1 MTDRM
6 IFDGSNVLP
15 DVQVLKSLEA
25 GSGTDSAA
33 FTGGRSLQLYS
44 LYNSVINA
52 ATNMKEFKLFNMLSK
67 QKVGSTVHNWVRRDS
82 HGAGYGGVV
91 DENSFSAETNQTL
104 QNFTATMKTI
114 SRKRGVTFQMA
125 MAQTIEDPKAAEKL
139 SGILEVME
147 IAEHL
152 LYNGD
157 RAIVSQEF
165 DGLKKLIPS
174 TNVIDIRG
182 KQISDTEG
190 EAAIETGARI
200 IRELGRG
207 AVGDTLLCSPSV
219 MQDLQNLQK
228 DRTRYPIIM
237 QQNGN
242 APYNVIIDQYRTPF
256 GSFAMHDDLFINDVV
271 NPVVSTLP
279 GKPSVP
285 VLGSITAGGTGSQFA
300 AGDAGT
306 YYYQV
311 QGVDNT
317 GGGDVVTSAV
327 VTVAAGESVTIP
339 ITTPAGVVPQGYAIY
354 RSQKNATSAADCR
367 LVGRIANTAFPA
379 GTTVNFVD
387 DNSNLPGCHDVYLLT
402 TNPAYD
408 ALKWLDFI
416 EISEF
421 PLGTIN
427 QAVYAF
433 LVIMVGALGVYVPK
447 RHVRIKNVEPIG
459 LSWY

>member
-1 MTDRM
+1 MTDNM
-6 IFDGSNVLP
+6 IFDGASVLP
-15 DVQVLKSLEA
+15 DIQMLKSLEA

-33 FTGGRSLQLYS
+33 FTGGRSLQLQS
-44 LYNSVINA
+44 LYASVVNA
-52 ATNMKEFKLFNMLSK
+52 SVTMKEFKLFQMLSK
-67 QKVGSTVHNWVRRDS
+67 QKATSIVHEWTRRDEVGSN
-82 HGAGYGGVV
+82 YGGVV
-91 DENSFSAETNQTL
+91 DENGFSAEVNQTL
-104 QNFTATMKTI
+104 TRLTATMKTM
-114 SRKRGVTFQMA
+114 SRKRGITFQMA
-125 MAQTIEDPKAAEKL
+125 MANSIEDARASEKL
-139 SGILEVME
+139 AGILDVMRICE
-147 IAEHL
+147 KL
-152 LYNGD
+152 LFNGD
-157 RAIVSQEF
+157 SAIVSQEF
-165 DGLKKLIPS
+165 DGLKKLIPT

-190 EAAIETGARI
+190 ESAIETGARI
-200 IRELGRG
+200 IRELGLG
-207 AVGDTLLCSPSV
+207 VGDTLLGSPSV

-237 QQNGN
+237 QGNGT
-242 APYNVIIDQYRTPF
+242 APYNTIIDQYRTPF

-285 VLGSITAGGTGSQFA
+285 VLGSITAAGTGSQFA

-317 GGGDVVTSAV
+317 GGGDVVTSGV
-327 VTVAAGESVTIP
+327 VTVSAGESVTIP

-354 RSQKNATSAADCR
+354 RSKKNATSAADCR
-367 LVGRIANTAFPA
+367 LIGRVANTAFPA

-402 TNPAYD
+402 TNPAYE

-433 LVIMVGALGVYVPK
+433 LVILVGALGVYVPK